1 VIVERNA
8 AVPMRDGVLLRA
20 DVYRPEARGRVPA
33 VLGRTPY
40 DRAFGPTLPAI
51 LDPERTVAAG
61 IALVCM
67 DVRGQH
73 GSEGEFHPF
82 RAERADGYD
91 SVEWVAAQEWCSGA
105 VAMVGRSYAAATQWL
120 AAAAQPPHLRAIV
133 PIAIG
138 SNYFDGWVYQGGAFQ
153 LGFNLFWVQIMA
165 GRGKRTRVEE
175 QYSHLPLG
183 GAPLARDSPGGS
195 FYREWL
201 QHPLLDDYWR
211 ALSIDGS
218 YGEVRVPVFN
228 VGGWYDIFLGGTLEN
243 FMRMRREGG
252 SELAR
257 ARTRLL
263 VGPWAHGSTYGA
275 YPDHS
280 FDAFSPQDGIDMLGA
295 QLEFLSEQLFE
306 REPAREPAEPPHES
320 AREPTE
326 PARKSAREPAHESTR
341 EPTEPA
347 APVRI
352 FVMGA
357 NRWRDEPDW
366 PLARAV
372 HERWF
377 LHSDGEAASAGGALS
392 RTAPAEEPPDTFT
405 FDPRDP
411 APTIGGPTSLPG
423 RFMRTNAGP
432 LDQRPLEGRRDVL
445 AYTSEPLPEDLE
457 VTGPLSLT
465 LHAATS
471 ARDADWVAKLCDVQ
485 PDGFSRIIA
494 EGVLRASFREGLERQ
509 VPVQPGRPYEYRV
522 DLKATSNVFLRGHR
536 IRLLLT
542 SSSFPRFDRNSGAAL
557 PAGDVREEDLRV
569 AEQMVFHDAQRASS
583 LVLPV
588 VLG

>member
-1 VIVERNA
+1 MIIERNV
-8 AVPMRDGVLLRA
+8 AVPMRDGVVLRT
-20 DVYRPEARGRVPA
+20 DVYRPEGGGRVPA

-40 DRAFGPTLPAI
+40 DRTFGPTLPAI

-61 IALVCM
+61 IALVAM

-73 GSEGEFHPF
+73 GSDGEFHPF
-82 RAERADGYD
+82 GAERADGYD
-91 SVEWVAAQEWCSGA
+91 SVEWVAGQGWCNGA
-105 VAMVGRSYAAATQWL
+105 VAMAGRSYTAATQWL
-120 AAAAQPPHLRAIV
+120 AAAAQPPHLRVIA

-175 QYSHLPLG
+175 QYDHLPLPT
-183 GAPLARDSPGGS
+183 APLAADSPGGS

-201 QHPLLDDYWR
+201 EHPVLDDYWR

-218 YGEVRVPVFN
+218 YGDVRVPVLN

-243 FMRMRREGG
+243 FVRMRREGAT
-252 SELAR
+252 ER
-257 ARTRLL
+257 ARTQTRLL

-280 FDAFSPQDGIDMLGA
+280 FDAFSSHDDIDMLAA
-295 QLEFLSEQLFE
+295 QMEFLGEHLSEPGLAAPEAQF
-306 REPAREPAEPPHES
+306 R
-320 AREPTE
+320 
-326 PARKSAREPAHESTR
+326 STAP
-341 EPTEPA
+341 ET
-347 APVRI
+347 PVRI

-372 HERWF
+372 QERWF
-377 LHSDGEAASAGGALS
+377 LHSDGDAATAGGELS
-392 RTAPAEEPPDTFT
+392 RTAPADEPADAFR

-445 AYTSEPLPEDLE
+445 AYTTEPLPDDLE

-471 ARDADWVAKLCDVQ
+471 ARDADWVAKLCDVE
-485 PDGFSRIIA
+485 PNGFSRIIA
-494 EGVLRASFREGLERQ
+494 EGVLRASFREGFERQ
-509 VPVQPGRPYEYRV
+509 IPVQPGRSYKYAI
-522 DLKATSNVFLRGHR
+522 DLQATSNVFRRGHR
-536 IRLLLT
+536 IGLLLT

-557 PAGDVREEDLRV
+557 SPGDVRDEDLHA
-569 AEQMVFHDAQRASS
+569 AEQTVFHDAQRASC
-583 LVLPV
+583 LLLPV
-588 VLG
+588 VRN

>member
-1 VIVERNA
+1 LRGTSIETWEDPTVIVERDVV
-8 AVPMRDGVLLRA
+8 VPMRDGVLLRA
-20 DVYRPEARGRVPA
+20 DVYRPEGNARVPA

-40 DRAFGPTLPAI
+40 DRTFGPTLPAI
-51 LDPERTVAAG
+51 LDPERAVEAG

-73 GSEGEFHPF
+73 GSDGEFHPF

-105 VAMVGRSYAAATQWL
+105 VGMVGRSYTAATQWL
-120 AAAAQPPHLRAIV
+120 AAAAQPPHLRALA

-165 GRGKRTRVEE
+165 GRGKRARVEE
-175 QYSHLPLG
+175 QYRHLPLPD
-183 GAPLARDSPGGS
+183 APLARDSPGGG

-201 QHPLLDDYWR
+201 EHPVLDDYWR
-211 ALSIDGS
+211 TLSIDGS
-218 YGEVRVPVFN
+218 YGGVRVPVLN
-228 VGGWYDIFLGGTLEN
+228 IGGWYDIFLGGTLEN
-243 FMRMRREGG
+243 FTRMRSEGG
-252 SELAR
+252 SDLAR
-257 ARTRLL
+257 RHTRLL

-280 FDAFSPQDGIDMLGA
+280 FEAFSSRDGIDMLA
-295 QLEFLSEQLFE
+295 VQLEFLSEQLF
-306 REPAREPAEPPHES
+306 AS
-320 AREPTE
+320 
-326 PARKSAREPAHESTR
+326 EPAHELAR
-341 EPTEPA
+341 KPAEPA

-357 NRWRDEPDW
+357 NRWREEPDW

-372 HERWF
+372 QERWF
-377 LHSDGEAASAGGALS
+377 LRSDGDAATAGGLLS
-392 RTAPAEEPPDTFT
+392 RAAPAEEPPDTFT

-423 RFMRTNAGP
+423 KFMRTNAGP
-432 LDQRPLEGRRDVL
+432 LDQRPLEGRGDVL
-445 AYTSEPLPEDLE
+445 AYTSEPLPDDLE
-457 VTGPLSLT
+457 VTGPLSVT

-471 ARDADWVAKLCDVQ
+471 ACDADWVAKLCDVQ
-485 PDGFSRIIA
+485 PDGCSRILA
-494 EGVLRASFREGLERQ
+494 EGVLRASFREGLERKC
-509 VPVQPGRPYEYRV
+509 PVEPGRPYEYTI
-522 DLKATSNVFLRGHR
+522 DLMATSNVFLRGHR

-542 SSSFPRFDRNSGAAL
+542 SSSFPRFDRNAGTGAPPGA
-557 PAGDVREEDLRV
+557 VREDDLRP
-569 AEQMVFHDAQRASS
+569 AEQTVFHDPQRASS
-583 LVLPV
+583 LLLPV
-588 VLG
+588 IPD

>member
-1 VIVERNA
+1 
-8 AVPMRDGVLLRA
+8 MRDGVLLRA
-20 DVYRPEARGRVPA
+20 DVYRPERAEQVPA

-51 LDPERTVAAG
+51 LDPERTVEAG
-61 IALVCM
+61 IALVSM

-73 GSEGEFHPF
+73 GSDGEFHPF

-91 SVEWVAAQEWCSGA
+91 SVEWVAVQEWCNGA
-105 VAMVGRSYAAATQWL
+105 VAMAGRSYTAATQWL
-120 AAAAQPPHLRAIV
+120 AAAAQPPHLRAIA

-138 SNYFDGWVYQGGAFQ
+138 SNYFGGWVYQGGAFQ

-165 GRGKRTRVEE
+165 GRGRRARVEE
-175 QYSHLPLG
+175 QYSHLPLAD
-183 GAPLARDSPGGS
+183 APLARDSPGGG

-201 QHPLLDDYWR
+201 EHPLLDDYWR

-218 YGEVRVPVFN
+218 YGEVRVPVLN

-252 SELAR
+252 SDLAR
-257 ARTRLL
+257 RHTRLV

-280 FDAFSPQDGIDMLGA
+280 FAAFSSQDSIDMLAA
-295 QLEFLSEQLFE
+295 QLEFLGGQLFE
-306 REPAREPAEPPHES
+306 HEPTDAT

-326 PARKSAREPAHESTR
+326 RAHGATREPA
-341 EPTEPA
+341 EPA

-357 NRWRDEPDW
+357 NRWREEPEW

-372 HERWF
+372 QEQWY
-377 LHSDGEAASAGGALS
+377 LHSDGDAATTGGGLS
-392 RTAPAEEPPDTFT
+392 RAAPADEPPDTFT

-423 RFMRTNAGP
+423 KFMRTNAGP

-445 AYTSEPLPEDLE
+445 AYTSEPLPDDLE
-457 VTGPLSLT
+457 VTGPLSLR

-471 ARDADWVAKLCDVQ
+471 ARDADWVAKLCDVE
-485 PDGFSRIIA
+485 PGGFSRILA
-494 EGVLRASFREGLERQ
+494 EGVLRASFREGLQRQ
-509 VPVQPGRPYEYRV
+509 VPVQPGLPYEYTV
-522 DLKATSNVFLRGHR
+522 DLQATSNVFLRGHHV
-536 IRLLLT
+536 RLLLT

-557 PAGDVREEDLRV
+557 PPGDVREEDLHA
-569 AEQMVFHDAQRASS
+569 AEQTIFHDAQRASW
-583 LVLPV
+583 LLLPV
-588 VLG
+588 VPA

>member
-1 VIVERNA
+1 MIIERNV

-20 DVYRPEARGRVPA
+20 DVYRPEERGRVPT

-40 DRAFGPTLPAI
+40 DRTFGPTLPAI
-51 LDPERTVAAG
+51 LDPERTVEAG

-73 GSEGEFHPF
+73 GSDGEFHPF

-91 SVEWVAAQEWCSGA
+91 SVEWVAGQEWCSGA
-105 VAMVGRSYAAATQWL
+105 VAMAGRSYTAATQWL
-120 AAAAQPPHLRAIV
+120 AAAAQPPHLRAIA

-165 GRGKRTRVEE
+165 GRGRRTRVEE
-175 QYSHLPLG
+175 QYSHLPLAS
-183 GAPLARDSPGGS
+183 APLAQDSPGGS

-201 QHPLLDDYWR
+201 EHPLLDDYWR
-211 ALSIDGS
+211 ALSIDAG
-218 YGEVRVPVFN
+218 YGDVRVPALN
-228 VGGWYDIFLGGTLEN
+228 VGGWYDVFLGGTLEN
-243 FMRMRREGG
+243 FSRMRSEGG
-252 SELAR
+252 SEPGSNAHPAAGRAVGARQHLRRLSGSLLRRVLLAGRHRR
-257 ARTRLL
+257 ARRA
-263 VGPWAHGSTYGA
+263 GWSSSASR
-275 YPDHS
+275 
-280 FDAFSPQDGIDMLGA
+280 
-295 QLEFLSEQLFE
+295 LSERE
-306 REPAREPAEPPHES
+306 CDHEPA
-320 AREPTE
+320 T
-326 PARKSAREPAHESTR
+326 
-341 EPTEPA
+341 PA

-357 NRWRDEPDW
+357 NRWRDESDW

-372 HERWF
+372 WERWF
-377 LHSDGEAASAGGALS
+377 LHSDGEAATAGGELS
-392 RTAPAEEPPDTFT
+392 RTAPADEPPDSFT

-423 RFMRTNAGP
+423 KFMRTNAGP

-445 AYTSEPLPEDLE
+445 AYTSEPLAEDLE
-457 VTGPLSLT
+457 VTGPLSVT
-465 LHAATS
+465 LYAATS
-471 ARDADWVAKLCDVQ
+471 ARDADWVAKLCDVE
-485 PDGFSRIIA
+485 PDGFSRILA
-494 EGVLRASFREGLERQ
+494 EGVLRASFREGFERQ
-509 VPVQPGRPYEYRV
+509 VPVEPGRPYEYAV

-557 PAGDVREEDLRV
+557 PPGDVREQDLHA
-569 AEQMVFHDAQRASS
+569 AEQTIFHDAQRASS

-588 VLG
+588 VPG

>member
-1 VIVERNA
+1 VIVERDI

-20 DVYRPEARGRVPA
+20 DVYRPEGAGQVPA

-40 DRAFGPTLPAI
+40 DRTFGPTLPAI
-51 LDPERTVAAG
+51 LDPEPTVAAG
-61 IALVCM
+61 IALVAM

-73 GSEGEFHPF
+73 GSDGAFHPF
-82 RAERADGYD
+82 RTERADGYD

-105 VAMVGRSYAAATQWL
+105 VGMVGRSYTAATQWL
-120 AAAAQPPHLRAIV
+120 AAAAQPPHLRAIA

-165 GRGKRTRVEE
+165 GRGKRAPVEE
-175 QYSHLPLG
+175 QYSHLPLSD
-183 GAPLARDSPGGS
+183 APLARDSPGGG

-201 QHPLLDDYWR
+201 EHPALDDYWR
-211 ALSIDGS
+211 ALSIDSS
-218 YGEVRVPVFN
+218 YGDVHVPVLN
-228 VGGWYDIFLGGTLEN
+228 VGGWYDIFLGGTLQN
-243 FMRMRREGG
+243 FTRMRSEGG
-252 SELAR
+252 SEAAR
-257 ARTRLL
+257 TRTRLL

-280 FDAFSPQDGIDMLGA
+280 FEAFSSEDGVDMLAA
-295 QLEFLSEQLFE
+295 QLEFLGEQLFD
-306 REPAREPAEPPHES
+306 REPDQASTRGRAGHIEPAES
-320 AREPTE
+320 NR
-326 PARKSAREPAHESTR
+326 PA
-341 EPTEPA
+341 EPA

-372 HERWF
+372 QERWF
-377 LHSDGEAASAGGALS
+377 LHSDGDAATTGGELS
-392 RTAPAEEPPDTFT
+392 RVVPAEESPDTFR

-423 RFMRTNAGP
+423 KFMRTNAGP
-432 LDQRPLEGRRDVL
+432 LDQRPLEGRGDVIV
-445 AYTSEPLPEDLE
+445 YTSEPLPDDLE
-457 VTGPLSLT
+457 VTGPLGLT

-471 ARDADWVAKLCDVQ
+471 ACDADWVAKLCDVE
-485 PDGFSRIIA
+485 PDGFSRILA
-494 EGVLRASFREGLERQ
+494 EGVLRASFREGLQRQ
-509 VPVQPGRPYEYRV
+509 VPVEPGHPYEYTI
-522 DLKATSNVFLRGHR
+522 DLMATSNVFLRGHR

-557 PAGDVREEDLRV
+557 PPGDVREEDLRA
-569 AEQMVFHDAQRASS
+569 AEQTVFHDAVRTSWLA
-583 LVLPV
+583 LPV
-588 VLG
+588 IP